1 MKQFIVTEQEKYN
14 ILKQYGLLVEQ
25 GADYALDTQRFSN
38 PKPIGSAADFYD
50 ANYGKPIPFTN
61 IKLSI
66 SDWISLVSNFLGLP
80 GFIVSVI
87 LELLTARYYQVK
99 GDKYEMGL
107 RLIFAVLPF
116 DQFIKL
122 SPGLKKY
129 TKTQLFNLL
138 LSIKNINKVKKEE
151 ISDILMLINNL
162 KLNPKTIA
170 SYIYKFYLR
179 IKIKSL
185 ISKMT
190 LNEFLNFISKNLV
203 TDKIPKNKKKWKTIT
218 SSIIKQL
225 AKVGIIIVS
234 WDYLFDAIANPK
246 DKNYQKLKENLNKNL
261 ESFGDETIDEY
272 VSLISNLEGIGNL
285 LKNKK

>member
-1 MKQFIVTEQEKYN
+1 
-14 ILKQYGLLVEQ
+14 
-25 GADYALDTQRFSN
+25 
-38 PKPIGSAADFYD
+38 
-50 ANYGKPIPFTN
+50 
-61 IKLSI
+61 
-66 SDWISLVSNFLGLP
+66 
-80 GFIVSVI
+80 
-87 LELLTARYYQVK
+87 
-99 GDKYEMGL
+99 MGL